1 MGPCLSGASRRRG
14 FGPAGIL
21 TMMVIPCAGTA
32 VIGAILVLVWA
43 RVTRTPWR
51 EIGFV
56 APRSWPRAVAVG
68 ILFGAVFKFV
78 MKALVMPLFGA
89 APVNRAYHYLADNAQ
104 AAAFMAVFV
113 IV

>member
-1 MGPCLSGASRRRG
+1 MEQSGDPRSPAGNVQGSALKGVARLRG
-14 FGPAGIL
+14 FGPLGLLA
-21 TMMVIPCAGTA
+21 MVVIPFAGTA
-32 VIGAILVLVWA
+32 AISAILVLGWA

-68 ILFGAVFKFV
+68 ILFGVAFKFV

-89 APVNRAYHYLADNAQ
+89 APV
-104 AAAFMAVFV
+104 
-113 IV
+113 